1 VFSNITHLQAITSS
15 VFRFFSVFYEAKT
28 PSLNM
33 DVFEALEC
41 LYLLTQ
47 FLASILNKKQFIFNE
62 FSSDAWS
69 GKDSLGERLQ
79 NG

>member
-1 VFSNITHLQAITSS
+1 
-15 VFRFFSVFYEAKT
+15 
-28 PSLNM
+28 M